1 MNIIRYDGCNSTDM
15 ILEIRDIFFR
25 CSFCKNCGDY
35 VYKNSN
41 IDIISI
47 MCLCDKRDQLFDN
60 YKNFILDIPDDFS
73 GDELEDFLEEGE
85 KNKVQKVVLKH
96 IYNMI
101 LFGMTYKK
109 NYYNRVDEN
118 IKDKILSY
126 LN

>member
-85 KNKVQKVVLKH
+85 KNKVQKVVLNH
-96 IYNMI
+96 IYNTI